1 MAMRFDARKL
11 VKADLRGPLEAS
23 EVRMLARVT
32 TNSVRDTVAES
43 PRVPA

>member
-1 MAMRFDARKL
+1 MP
-11 VKADLRGPLEAS
+11 VKGDSRELLEVS

-32 TNSVRDTVAES
+32 TNSVKDTVAES